1 MTPFADVH
9 YYDPPQDLPAGFYVA
24 LQPVAKWFLSQL
36 VAAYDDGYRTGR
48 LDAACTRL
56 RRDGPLPP
64 SSRTRCALYKG
75 APSL

>member
-9 YYDPPQDLPAGFYVA
+9 YYNPPQELPEGFYVA

-36 VAAYDDGYRTGR
+36 VTAYDDGYRTGR

-56 RRDGPLPP
+56 RRSGPLPP
-64 SSRTRCALYKG
+64 CSRTRCALHKG
-75 APSL
+75 AHSL